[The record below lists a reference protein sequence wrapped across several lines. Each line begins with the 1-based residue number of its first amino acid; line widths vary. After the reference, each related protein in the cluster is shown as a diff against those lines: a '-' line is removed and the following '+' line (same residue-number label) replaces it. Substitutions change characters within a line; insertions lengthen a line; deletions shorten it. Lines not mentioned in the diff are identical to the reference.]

1 MQHSSGQQPKGAA
14 TVASLSPRAMCMKFL
29 RPTLLTLACLLA
41 TPGMASDLP
50 SLGDASSAVVSPL
63 QEHLLGRAWLSLLR
77 GQVPQMNDPQLK
89 SFVENTVYRL
99 VETSQVQDR
108 RLEFVLI
115 QSPQLNA
122 FAAPGGIIGV
132 NGGLFLY
139 AQTEAEYAS
148 VMAHE
153 LAHLSQR
160 HFARGQEAQ
169 QRMQLPMM
177 AALLGGIIAAA
188 AGAGDAGIAAIVS
201 TQAAALQERQRFSR
215 QNEQEADRI
224 GILNLEKAGYDPRA
238 MPSMFERLM
247 RQYRFDRRPPEFLL
261 SHPVSESRIADT
273 RNRAEQYTTGGIKD
287 SERYQMMRV
296 RVQMLFEETPGLAA
310 KRYRSILD
318 ENPRQDIARYGLTL
332 AQTKTG
338 QLDEARETLKPLL
351 DKAPNEVVYNLALI
365 DLDIIANRLNEAQER
380 IERLLKLYPNNYP
393 LNQSQVELLLK
404 QNRATDA
411 EKVLDALVVNRPND
425 PDIWYQ
431 VAETRGL
438 SGNIIGLHQA
448 RGEYFALVGD
458 FDQAIQQLDLAK
470 RRASNN
476 FQLASRIDAR
486 QKIFIEEQNMVK
498 KMLR

>member
-1 MQHSSGQQPKGAA
+1 MN
-14 TVASLSPRAMCMKFL
+14 FL
-29 RPTLLTLACLLA
+29 RPSLLALACLLA
-41 TPGMASDLP
+41 SPVIASDLP
-50 SLGDASSAVVSPL
+50 SLGDSSSSIVSPM
-63 QEHLLGRAWLSLLR
+63 QEHVMGRAWLSMLR
-77 GQVPQMNDPQLK
+77 GQVGQLDDPQLK
-89 SFVENTVYRL
+89 NFVEHSVYKL
-99 VETSQVQDR
+99 AETSQVQDR

-115 QSPQLNA
+115 DSAQLNA

-160 HFARGQEAQ
+160 HFARGVEAQ

-188 AGAGDAGIAAIVS
+188 AGAGDAGMAAIVS
-201 TQAAALQERQRFSR
+201 TQAAAMQERQRFSR

-247 RQYRFDRRPPEFLL
+247 RQYRYDRKPPEFLL

-273 RNRAEQYTTGGIKD
+273 RNRAEQYPGSGIED
-287 SERYQMMRV
+287 SLRYQLMRMRV
-296 RVQMLFEETPGLAA
+296 QLVYEESPGIAA
-310 KRYRSILD
+310 KRFRSILD
-318 ENPRQDIARYGLTL
+318 ENPKLDVARYGLAL
-332 AQTKTG
+332 AQLKSG
-338 QLDEARETLKPLL
+338 QLEQARESLQPLL
-351 DKAPNEVVYNLALI
+351 QKAPNEVIYNLALI
-365 DLDIIANRLNEAQER
+365 ELDTAANRLKEAQER
-380 IERLLKLYPNNYP
+380 VQRLLKLYPNDYP
-393 LNQSQVELLLK
+393 LNQSLVDLLLK
-404 QNRATDA
+404 QNRSSEA
-411 EKVLDALVVNRPND
+411 EKVLDQLIKTRPND

-431 VAETRGL
+431 VAETRGQAN
-438 SGNIIGLHQA
+438 NIIGLHQA
-448 RGEYFALVGD
+448 RAEYFALVGD
-458 FDQAIQQLDLAK
+458 YDQAIQQLDLAK

-486 QKIFIEEQNMVK
+486 QQAFIQEQEMIK
-498 KMLR
+498 QMLR